1 VKRPLCVVI
10 GITGGIAAYKV
21 PQLVGALR
29 EAGCDVRVVMTEE
42 AQRFVSLLVLQKLSR
57 NPVGCG
63 LFGEVEA
70 RDVEHVALAERA
82 DAVVIAPATAN
93 TIGKLANGICDD
105 LLTCVVTATRAPVLL
120 APAMN
125 DAMWANKAVQA
136 NVERLKK
143 WKYGFIGPERG
154 RLASGRQGLGRM
166 SDIDAIARAA
176 LRLAR
181 R

>member
-1 VKRPLCVVI
+1 VKKRPCVVL
-10 GITGGIAAYKV
+10 GITGGIAAYKT
-21 PQLVGALR
+21 PQLAGALCV
-29 EAGCDVRVVMTEE
+29 AGCDVRVVMTAEAGHFVSPLVLEKLSMNPVYRGLFEE
-42 AQRFVSLLVLQKLSR
+42 AE
-57 NPVGCG
+57 G
-63 LFGEVEA
+63 

-93 TIGKLANGICDD
+93 VIGKIANGICDD
-105 LLTCVVTATRAPVLL
+105 LLTCVVTATAAPVLL

-125 DAMWANKAVQA
+125 DGMWVHRAVRA

-143 WKYGFIGPERG
+143 WGYKLIGPERG
-154 RLASGRQGLGRM
+154 RLACGRSGLGRM
-166 SDIDAIARAA
+166 SDVEAIARAA

>member
-1 VKRPLCVVI
+1 MKRLPCIVV
-10 GITGGIAAYKV
+10 GITGGIAAYKI
-21 PQLVGALR
+21 PQLVGALA
-29 EAGCDVRVVMTEE
+29 EAGCDVRVVMTAE
-42 AQRFVSLLVLQKLSR
+42 AGHFVSPLVLEKLSR
-57 NPVGCG
+57 NPVYRG
-63 LFGEVEA
+63 LFEEVEA

-82 DAVVIAPATAN
+82 GAVVIAPATAN
-93 TIGKLANGICDD
+93 VIGKLANGICDD

-125 DAMWANKAVQA
+125 DAMWANRAVQA

-143 WKYGFIGPERG
+143 LGFKFIGPERG

-166 SDIDAIARAA
+166 TDIDAIARAA
-176 LRLAR
+176 LKCVR

>member
-1 VKRPLCVVI
+1 VKKPSCIVV
-10 GITGGIAAYKV
+10 GVTGGIAAYKI
-21 PQLVGALR
+21 PRLAGALA

-42 AQRFVSLLVLQKLSR
+42 AAHFVSPLVLEKLSR
-57 NPVGCG
+57 NPVSRG
-63 LFGEVEA
+63 LFEGVEA
-70 RDVEHVALAERA
+70 RDVEHVALADRA

-93 TIGKLANGICDD
+93 VIGKLANGICDD

-143 WKYGFIGPERG
+143 WGYRFIGPERG

-166 SDIDAIARAA
+166 ADVDAIARAA
-176 LRLAR
+176 LKCAHR
-181 R
+181 